1 MGRFM
6 GWKEQGRAGQAGTAS
21 IRLAH
26 TIWPVAQMSGGV
38 SLINSM
44 ARSTARLWLVA
55 GSSPALLLSYSPT
68 LLLSYSCCSAP
79 APALAIAIAVANF
92 RGQKRPLGVN

>member
-1 MGRFM
+1 M

-55 GSSPALLLSYSPT
+55 GSSPALLLSYTAT
-68 LLLSYSCCSAP
+68 LLLYCSAP